1 MSPQLDST
9 TGTTENS
16 NVKCDI
22 PAIQTCNCCLQVID
36 FSTWNH
42 AKFTESDSWNE
53 VATRTNNLNVMS
65 CLFHVSPLAPPS
77 PQRPSCHI
85 GPVSGV
91 PDLCY
96 PSPRQRRR
104 RPAAPR
110 PPPGGLPEPQSP
122 AARGLGPESSAA
134 DGDGTRQVT

>member
-77 PQRPSCHI
+77 PQRPSGRI
-85 GPVSGV
+85 GPVSGG
-91 PDLCY
+91 PDLRHS
-96 PSPRQRRR
+96 SPRRR
-104 RPAAPR
+104 RPRPAVPG
-110 PPPGGLPEPQSP
+110 PPPGGLPQPHMP
-122 AARGLGPESSAA
+122 AAPCLGPESSAA
-134 DGDGTRQVT
+134 DGDGTCQVT